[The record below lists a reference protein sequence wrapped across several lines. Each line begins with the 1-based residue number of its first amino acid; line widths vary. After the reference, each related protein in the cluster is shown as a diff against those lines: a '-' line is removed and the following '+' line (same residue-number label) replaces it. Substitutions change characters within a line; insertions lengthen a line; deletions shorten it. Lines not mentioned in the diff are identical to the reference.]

1 MSDQNYD
8 LFNELRRLMEQPF
21 LRMALLT
28 DNDPGNSLRALYL
41 ITSHEGD
48 ALTASDLADA
58 LDIKPSSVTSILR
71 RLENAGF
78 IERTKDTEDARV
90 TNITATPAGKEEV
103 DHLLQTGTDL
113 RAGVFETLSDDEKA
127 QLLTLLN
134 KLNKQLGSEDYHER
148 LEARFREGRAQHH
161 DHGWGPWKMNDEQ
174 FENFMRANRNRP
186 HFDGNHGP
194 FNPFNRHNF

>member
-1 MSDQNYD
+1 MTDQNYD

-41 ITSHEGD
+41 ITSHDGGT
-48 ALTASDLADA
+48 LTASDLADA

-78 IERTKDTEDARV
+78 IERTKDADDARV
-90 TNITATPAGKEEV
+90 INITATTAGQEEV

-113 RAGVFETLSDDEKA
+113 RAGVFETLSDEEKA

-134 KLNKQLGSEDYHER
+134 KLNTQLSSEDYHDR
-148 LEARFREGRAQHH
+148 LAERFREGRAQHH
-161 DHGWGPWKMNDEQ
+161 DHGWGPWKMNDAQ
-174 FENFMRANRNRP
+174 FENFMRENRNHP

-194 FNPFNRHNF
+194 FNPFNRRNF